1 MVSTR
6 TGRSA
11 PAGSPSSRG
20 GRIPLVRSKLQ
31 PSALPRETVLRP
43 RLLDELR
50 LGRTS
55 ALTLVCAPPGYGKT
69 TLLSQWAE
77 ADAVTTRFAWVTL
90 DEGDADPVRFWT
102 YLVSALS
109 AVGASAGR
117 RSLPA
122 LSRHPERMM
131 SEALPLLID
140 ELEEGDQHLALM
152 LEDYHRAES
161 PPVAELLAFF
171 IERRPQRLQIV
182 LSARSDPQ
190 LPLGRWRANGQLSE
204 IRADH
209 LQFSERE
216 VEEFFDRTGVGDLSR
231 AELGKL
237 TVRTDGWPSV
247 LRLAAI
253 LLRSQPDRGAFVQAF
268 TGSTRQVAEYL
279 ATDVLETVSPAIR
292 GFLLRTSILPRLC
305 GPLCDAVTGT
315 EHSAATLRELDH
327 ANLFISPL
335 DGDGRWY
342 RYHQLFAEALRLELE
357 ITDPHLAPQLH
368 TRACLWFEGEGDL
381 ESATEHAIAARDT
394 GLCRR
399 LIVRQLQPLV
409 GSGHLATI
417 ERWLAELSWAEVLR
431 DPELATA
438 RATAA
443 GQRSRPDEA
452 GRWLDIAAEGPRD
465 DLTSAGVPL
474 GYGVDLLRSFF
485 LPGSVSSAHEAAR
498 RAVAGAPASF
508 WRGAALAGLGQ
519 CRYLLGDPDGAA
531 EGLREALTL
540 IRDDL
545 NMLALASGY
554 LALIECDQGNPRQAE
569 RIARRAVDEAESAES
584 ALSGIGVMAHTGLGA
599 ALTAQGRLAEADDR
613 LSFVVGL
620 HDAGSPSIWLA
631 HALLLLADCRYH
643 AGDAARAREALD
655 LATGTLDRIPGPGIV
670 PDMAASTRGRLLAP
684 GRRAAAFG
692 QELSEREAVVLRLL
706 DTGLSQREIAAQLY
720 VSPNT
725 VKTHIRA
732 TYRKLGAGTRAQALH
747 RARDLGLLPSSPG

>member
-1 MVSTR
+1 V
-6 TGRSA
+6 
-11 PAGSPSSRG
+11 
-20 GRIPLVRSKLQ
+20 
-31 PSALPRETVLRP
+31 
-43 RLLDELR
+43 
-50 LGRTS
+50 
-55 ALTLVCAPPGYGKT
+55 LTLVCAPAGYGKT

-77 ADAVTTRFAWVTL
+77 ADAGTTRFAWVTL

-109 AVGASAGR
+109 AVAATAGR

-122 LSRHPERMM
+122 LSRHPERMTA
-131 SEALPLLID
+131 EALPLLME
-140 ELEEGDQHLALM
+140 ELEEGDQDLVLV
-152 LEDYHRAES
+152 LEDYHRAEW

-171 IERRPQRLQIV
+171 IERRPLRLQVV
-182 LSARSDPQ
+182 LSTRSDPQ

-204 IRADH
+204 VRTDR

-216 VEEFFDRTGVGDLSR
+216 AEEFFDRTGAGDLSR
-231 AELGKL
+231 ADLDKL
-237 TVRTDGWPSV
+237 IVRTDGWPSV
-247 LRLAAI
+247 LRLAAV
-253 LLRSQPDRGAFVQAF
+253 LLRSQPDREAFVRAF
-268 TGSTRQVAEYL
+268 TGSTRHVAEYL
-279 ATDVLETVSPAIR
+279 ANDVLQTVSPRIR

-315 EHSAATLRELDH
+315 GQSAATLRELDR

-335 DGDGRWY
+335 GGDGRWY

-357 ITDPHLAPQLH
+357 ITHPNLAPELH
-368 TRACLWFEGEGDL
+368 TRACLWFEREGDL
-381 ESATEHAIAARDT
+381 ESATEHAVAAQNT
-394 GLCRR
+394 ELCRR
-399 LIVRQLQPLV
+399 LILRQLQPLV

-417 ERWLAELSWAEVLR
+417 ERWLAELSWAEVRR

-452 GRWLDIAAEGPRD
+452 GRWLDVAAEGPRD
-465 DLTSAGVPL
+465 GLTSAGVPL

-485 LPGSVSSAHEAAR
+485 LPGSISSAHEAAQ
-498 RAVAGAPASF
+498 RAVAEAPDPL

-519 CRYLLGDPDGAA
+519 CRYLLGEPDGAA
-531 EGLREALTL
+531 EALREALTL
-540 IRDDL
+540 IRGDL

-554 LALIECDQGNPRQAE
+554 LALVECDQGNPRQAE
-569 RIARRAVDEAESAES
+569 RIARRAVDAAESAES

-631 HALLLLADCRYH
+631 HALILLAGCRYH
-643 AGDAARAREALD
+643 AGDAARAREALEE
-655 LATGTLDRIPGPGIV
+655 ATGTLARIPGPGIM
-670 PDMAASTRGRLLAP
+670 PERAASMRGRLLAP

-692 QELSEREAVVLRLL
+692 QELSEREVVVLGLL
-706 DTGLSQREIAAQLY
+706 ATGLSQREIAAQLY

-732 TYRKLGAGTRAQALH
+732 TYRKLGAGTRAEALH
-747 RARDLGLLPSSPG
+747 RARDLGLLPRSPG

>member
-1 MVSTR
+1 V
-6 TGRSA
+6 
-11 PAGSPSSRG
+11 
-20 GRIPLVRSKLQ
+20 
-31 PSALPRETVLRP
+31 
-43 RLLDELR
+43 
-50 LGRTS
+50 
-55 ALTLVCAPPGYGKT
+55 LTLVCAPAGYGKT

-77 ADAVTTRFAWVTL
+77 ADAGTTRFAWVTL

-109 AVGASAGR
+109 AVAATAGR

-122 LSRHPERMM
+122 LSRHPERMTA
-131 SEALPLLID
+131 EALPLLME
-140 ELEEGDQHLALM
+140 ELEEGDQDLVLV
-152 LEDYHRAES
+152 LEDYHRAEW

-171 IERRPQRLQIV
+171 IERRPLRLQVV
-182 LSARSDPQ
+182 LSTRSDPQ

-204 IRADH
+204 VRTDR

-216 VEEFFDRTGVGDLSR
+216 AEEFFDRTGAGDLSR
-231 AELGKL
+231 ADLDKL
-237 TVRTDGWPSV
+237 IVRTDGWPSV
-247 LRLAAI
+247 LRLAAV
-253 LLRSQPDRGAFVQAF
+253 LLRSQPDREAFVRAF
-268 TGSTRQVAEYL
+268 TGSTRHVAEYL
-279 ATDVLETVSPAIR
+279 ANDVLQTVSPRIR

-315 EHSAATLRELDH
+315 GQSAATLRELDR

-335 DGDGRWY
+335 GGDGRWY

-357 ITDPHLAPQLH
+357 ITHPNLAPELH
-368 TRACLWFEGEGDL
+368 TRACLWFEREGDL
-381 ESATEHAIAARDT
+381 ESATEHAVAAQNT
-394 GLCRR
+394 ELCRR
-399 LIVRQLQPLV
+399 LILRQLQPLV

-417 ERWLAELSWAEVLR
+417 ERWLAELSWAEVRR

-452 GRWLDIAAEGPRD
+452 GRWLDVAAEGPRD
-465 DLTSAGVPL
+465 GLTSAGVPL

-485 LPGSVSSAHEAAR
+485 LPGSISSAHEAAQ
-498 RAVAGAPASF
+498 RAVAEAPDPL

-519 CRYLLGDPDGAA
+519 CRYLLGEPDGAA
-531 EGLREALTL
+531 EALREALTL
-540 IRDDL
+540 IRGDL

-554 LALIECDQGNPRQAE
+554 LALVECDQGNPRQAE
-569 RIARRAVDEAESAES
+569 RIARRAVDAAESAES

-631 HALLLLADCRYH
+631 HALILLAGCRYH
-643 AGDAARAREALD
+643 AGDAARAREALEE
-655 LATGTLDRIPGPGIV
+655 ATGTLARIPGPGIM
-670 PDMAASTRGRLLAP
+670 PELAASMRGRLLAP

-692 QELSEREAVVLRLL
+692 QELSEREVVVLGLL
-706 DTGLSQREIAAQLY
+706 ATGLSQREIAAQLY

-732 TYRKLGAGTRAQALH
+732 TYRKLGAGTRAEALH
-747 RARDLGLLPSSPG
+747 RARDLGLLPRSPG

>member
-1 MVSTR
+1 M
-6 TGRSA
+6 
-11 PAGSPSSRG
+11 
-20 GRIPLVRSKLQ
+20 RSKLQ
-31 PSALPRETVLRP
+31 PPTLPRESVPRP

-50 LGRTS
+50 WGKSS

-77 ADAVTTRFAWVTL
+77 ADAGTTRFAWVTL

-102 YLVSALS
+102 YLVSAL
-109 AVGASAGR
+109 ATMTASAGR

-122 LSRHPERMM
+122 LGRHPERITA
-131 SEALPLLID
+131 EFLPLLME
-140 ELEEGDQHLALM
+140 ELEEGGQDLVLV
-152 LEDYHRAES
+152 LEDYHRADC
-161 PPVAELLAFF
+161 PPVTEPLASF
-171 IERRPQRLQIV
+171 IERRPQRLQVV
-182 LSARSDPQ
+182 LSTRSDPH
-190 LPLGRWRANGQLSE
+190 LPLGRWRANGQLTE
-204 IRADH
+204 IRADR

-216 VEEFFDRTGVGDLSR
+216 VGEFFDRTGIDGLSR
-231 AELGKL
+231 AELGQL

-253 LLRSQPDRGAFVQAF
+253 LLRSQSDRGEFVQAF
-268 TGSTRQVAEYL
+268 AGSTRQVADYL
-279 ATDVLETVSPAIR
+279 TTDVLQTVSPAIR
-292 GFLLRTSILPRLC
+292 SFLLGTSVLPRLC

-315 EHSAATLRELDH
+315 EHSAATLRELDR

-357 ITDPHLAPQLH
+357 ITEPHLVSGLH
-368 TRACLWFEGEGDL
+368 TRACLWFEREGDL
-381 ESATEHAIAARDT
+381 ESATEHAIAAHDT

-399 LIVRQLQPLV
+399 LILRQLQPLV

-417 ERWLAELSWAEVLR
+417 ERWLARLSWPGVLS

-452 GRWLDIAAEGPRD
+452 GRWLDVAAEGPRD

-485 LPGSVSSAHEAAR
+485 LPGSISSAHEAAR
-498 RAVAGAPASF
+498 RAVAEAPGPL

-531 EGLREALTL
+531 EALREALTL
-540 IRDDL
+540 IRGDL

-554 LALIECDQGNPRQAE
+554 LALVECDQGNPRQAE
-569 RIARRAVDEAESAES
+569 RIARRAVDAAESAES

-613 LSFVVGL
+613 LGFVVGL
-620 HDAGSPSIWLA
+620 HKAGSPSIWLA
-631 HALLLLADCRYH
+631 HALILLADCRNH
-643 AGDAARAREALD
+643 AGGAERAREALEE
-655 LATGTLDRIPGPGIV
+655 ATDTLDQIPGPGIV
-670 PDMAASTRGRLLAP
+670 PELAAAMRGRLLAP
-684 GRRAAAFG
+684 GRRAAAYG

-706 DTGLSQREIAAQLY
+706 ATGLSLREIAAQLY

-747 RARDLGLLPSSPG
+747 RARDLGLLPRSPG

>member
-1 MVSTR
+1 V
-6 TGRSA
+6 
-11 PAGSPSSRG
+11 
-20 GRIPLVRSKLQ
+20 
-31 PSALPRETVLRP
+31 
-43 RLLDELR
+43 
-50 LGRTS
+50 
-55 ALTLVCAPPGYGKT
+55 LTLVCAPAGYGKT

-77 ADAVTTRFAWVTL
+77 ADAGTTRFAWVTL

-109 AVGASAGR
+109 AVAATAGR

-122 LSRHPERMM
+122 LSRHPERMTA
-131 SEALPLLID
+131 EALPLLVE
-140 ELEEGDQHLALM
+140 ELEEGDQDLVLV
-152 LEDYHRAES
+152 LEDYHRAEW

-171 IERRPQRLQIV
+171 IERRPLRLQVV
-182 LSARSDPQ
+182 LSTRSDPQ

-204 IRADH
+204 VRTDR

-216 VEEFFDRTGVGDLSR
+216 AEEFFDRTGAGDLSR
-231 AELGKL
+231 ADLDKL
-237 TVRTDGWPSV
+237 IVRTDGWPSV
-247 LRLAAI
+247 LRLAAV
-253 LLRSQPDRGAFVQAF
+253 LLRSQPDREAFVRAF
-268 TGSTRQVAEYL
+268 TGSTRHVAEYL
-279 ATDVLETVSPAIR
+279 ANDVLQTVSPRIR

-315 EHSAATLRELDH
+315 GQSAATLRELDR

-335 DGDGRWY
+335 GGDGRWY

-357 ITDPHLAPQLH
+357 ITHPNLAPELH
-368 TRACLWFEGEGDL
+368 TRACLWFEREGDL
-381 ESATEHAIAARDT
+381 ESATEHAVAAQNT
-394 GLCRR
+394 ELCRR
-399 LIVRQLQPLV
+399 LILRQLQPLV

-417 ERWLAELSWAEVLR
+417 ERWLAELSWAEVRR

-452 GRWLDIAAEGPRD
+452 GRWLDVAAEGPRD
-465 DLTSAGVPL
+465 GLTSAGVPL

-485 LPGSVSSAHEAAR
+485 LPGSISSAHEAAQ
-498 RAVAGAPASF
+498 RAVAEAPDPL

-519 CRYLLGDPDGAA
+519 CRYLLGEPDGAA
-531 EGLREALTL
+531 EALREALTL
-540 IRDDL
+540 IRGDL

-554 LALIECDQGNPRQAE
+554 LALVECDQGNPRQAE
-569 RIARRAVDEAESAES
+569 RIARRAVDAAESAES

-631 HALLLLADCRYH
+631 HALILLAGCRYH
-643 AGDAARAREALD
+643 AGDAARAREALEE
-655 LATGTLDRIPGPGIV
+655 ATGTLARIPGPGIM
-670 PDMAASTRGRLLAP
+670 PERAASMRGRLLAP

-692 QELSEREAVVLRLL
+692 QELSEREVVVLGLL
-706 DTGLSQREIAAQLY
+706 ATGLSQREIAAQLY

-732 TYRKLGAGTRAQALH
+732 TYRKLGAGTRAEALH
-747 RARDLGLLPSSPG
+747 RARDLGLLPRSPG

>member
-1 MVSTR
+1 M
-6 TGRSA
+6 
-11 PAGSPSSRG
+11 
-20 GRIPLVRSKLQ
+20 
-31 PSALPRETVLRP
+31 
-43 RLLDELR
+43 
-50 LGRTS
+50 
-55 ALTLVCAPPGYGKT
+55 LVCAPPGYGKT

-77 ADAVTTRFAWVTL
+77 ADAGTTRFAWVTL

-109 AVGASAGR
+109 TVAAAAGR

-131 SEALPLLID
+131 TEALPLLME
-140 ELEEGDQHLALM
+140 ELEEGSQDLVLV

-161 PPVAELLAFF
+161 SPLTEPLAVFV
-171 IERRPQRLQIV
+171 ERRPRRLQVV

-190 LPLGRWRANGQLSE
+190 LPLGRWRANGQLTE
-204 IRADH
+204 IRADQ
-209 LQFSERE
+209 LQFRE
-216 VEEFFDRTGVGDLSR
+216 PEVAAFFDRAGIGDLSR
-231 AELGKL
+231 AELGQL

-279 ATDVLETVSPAIR
+279 ATDVLETVSPGIR
-292 GFLLRTSILPRLC
+292 SFLLRTSILPRLC
-305 GPLCDAVTGT
+305 GPLCDAVTET
-315 EHSAATLRELDH
+315 EGSAATLRELDR

-357 ITDPHLAPQLH
+357 ITGPHLAPELH
-368 TRACLWFEGEGDL
+368 TRAGLWFEREGDL
-381 ESATEHAIAARDT
+381 ESATEHAIAAQDT

-399 LIVRQLQPLV
+399 LILRQLQPLT

-417 ERWLAELSWAEVLR
+417 ERWLAGLSWPEVLR

-452 GRWLDIAAEGPRD
+452 GRWLDVAAEGRRD
-465 DLTSAGVPL
+465 GLTSAGVPL

-485 LPGSVSSAHEAAR
+485 LPGSISSAHEAAL
-498 RAVAGAPASF
+498 RAVAEAPAPF

-531 EGLREALTL
+531 EALREARTL

-554 LALIECDQGNPRQAE
+554 LALVECDQGNPRQAE
-569 RIARRAVDEAESAES
+569 RIARRAVEAAEAAES

-620 HDAGSPSIWLA
+620 HNGGSPSVWLA
-631 HALLLLADCRYH
+631 HALLLLAGCRYH

-655 LATGTLDRIPGPGIV
+655 EATDTLDRVPGPGIV
-670 PDMAASTRGRLLAP
+670 PDLAAAMRGRLLAP

-692 QELSEREAVVLRLL
+692 QELSDREVVVLRLL
-706 DTGLSQREIAAQLY
+706 ATGLSQREIASQLY
-720 VSPNT
+720 ISPNT

-732 TYRKLGAGTRAQALH
+732 TYRKLGAGTRPQALH
-747 RARDLGLLPSSPG
+747 RARDLGLLPPG